1 MCVCVCVC
9 EHTRMQL
16 LESRDV
22 EGIEIRVNT
31 DAYVS
36 RGKKETSAVDN
47 CMGAYSNV

>member
-1 MCVCVCVC
+1 
-9 EHTRMQL
+9 MQL

-36 RGKKETSAVDN
+36 RGKKETSAVIF
-47 CMGAYSNV
+47 YQLSTLIT